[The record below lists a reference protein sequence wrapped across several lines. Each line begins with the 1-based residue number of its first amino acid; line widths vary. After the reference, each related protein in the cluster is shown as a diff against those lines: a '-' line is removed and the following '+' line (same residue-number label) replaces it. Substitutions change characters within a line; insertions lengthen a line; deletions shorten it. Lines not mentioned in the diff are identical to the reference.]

1 MLIGS
6 HNSFTYLK
14 PRKWW
19 MRLFTI
25 FAKCQSENII
35 KQYAAGARYFDL
47 RVRFKN
53 AENTFDDVIIAHGLM
68 EYEYNISSIELYYI
82 LETLDLIAKNYNQ
95 KIYIRLLYELPYKD
109 KSKLSQLKET
119 KFIKFCN
126 CLQNTF
132 TNLIFCGGQRK
143 YDWKQLVN
151 LKPHPYSIDLYSSRT
166 WKIWDD
172 WCPWLYAHFMNNKNY
187 KKYKDAEPKDG
198 FMLMDFVNNIKK

>member
-35 KQYAAGARYFDL
+35 KQYEAGARYFDL

-53 AENTFDDVIIAHGLM
+53 IEDNYNDIVVAHGLM
-68 EYEYNISSIELYYI
+68 EYNISYSNLYNILII
-82 LETLDLIAKNYNQ
+82 LNLIAKTYTK

-109 KSKLSQLKET
+109 KSKISQSKEL
-119 KFIKFCN
+119 KFIKFCYH
-126 CLQNTF
+126 LQNTF

-143 YDWKQLVN
+143 YDWNQLAF

-187 KKYKDAEPKDG
+187 KKYRGANPKDG

>member
-25 FAKCQSENII
+25 FAKCQSKDIFE
-35 KQYAAGARYFDL
+35 QYIAGARYFDL
-47 RVRFKN
+47 RLKIKFNKYG
-53 AENTFDDVIIAHGLM
+53 ETDIIVAHGLM
-68 EYEYNISSIELYYI
+68 EYDISYYGLRGI
-82 LETLDLIAKNYNQ
+82 LTNLNNFAKGFNE

-109 KSKLSQLKET
+109 KSKNAQIKET
-119 KFIKFCN
+119 TFKDFCYY
-126 CLQNTF
+126 LKLHFSSLT
-132 TNLIFCGGQRK
+132 FCGGQRK
-143 YDWKQLVN
+143 YDWKQIAYLE
-151 LKPHPYSIDLYSSRT
+151 PHPNSIDLYSSRT

-172 WCPWLYAHFMNNKNY
+172 WCPWIYAKLMNNKNY
-187 KKYKDAEPKDG
+187 KKYKDSEPKDG